1 MISSFLCDIIFN
13 SKSIE
18 YGNDIDMRFK
28 EEFIKELIKRLKEN
42 IDIIESSF
50 LLSDKNFIK
59 SRLLNI
65 EPFEYHLSILLEDD
79 PYIFLNKLVYSI
91 INKQEV
97 KVSSTNISCDLLL
110 ELVNLILQEFKL
122 ERIDKIGD

>member
-1 MISSFLCDIIFN
+1 MISSFLYDIIFN